1 MEKHKIAAYCRI
13 SVDDEKNDKNTSIEN
28 QKLIINSY
36 IENNFPDSDVT
47 FFEDRDKSGFSFNER
62 PAYQRMRTLLMK
74 GEYDILI
81 VKDLSRFARNLVY
94 GYAELE
100 ELRDTGVRTIAI
112 GDDLDYPDNEDWFKT
127 HLQMLFNE
135 MPVRETSKKV
145 NSVVKRRQQDGNWI
159 CAVPYGYVFTNTKKM
174 TFEVDPPAA
183 AVVKKIFELYISG
196 WGYRKIAEYL
206 TEQHIP
212 TPKMDEIAR
221 MEAQDKEHNIK
232 ASPVWS
238 ISTIQPM
245 IQNDFYIGT
254 LRQGK
259 YSRKKINGA
268 DIKKSKDEH
277 LVFEKHHEAIIDFKT
292 FSIAQEQLKSRTRDN
307 YRGVKKYNNAYSGL
321 LVCGDCGSPM
331 FAMGRKDNGSYRC
344 GAYHKHGLKACT
356 SHIIQTSSLDATV
369 KLYLNNVKNTSAEMI
384 KKLQESISKESEQI
398 EKTKDSSVSLEKKI
412 EDAKEKIKS
421 YLRTQQKM
429 ISKHPE
435 KENYY
440 LDLYAE
446 MIDET
451 EQEIEG
457 LRKQIEL
464 VNERQNNII
473 NVNRLAKNTF
483 EVFDSIL
490 EKEYLDMQ
498 DLQFIIDKI
507 YVYED
512 NIRVKL
518 KSDIEAILKS
528 GGAENE
534 EDSENFQHDIIN
546 ISSVKLIQE
555 SKNHLNKVYD
565 VNVICEGDPLEI
577 YTDADGEVIFKKY
590 SPMGEMSEFTSQY
603 AEVLYRATNM
613 PVIITDRDHVISCTG
628 LSKKETIDRHIT
640 KELEEIMEN
649 RSSFVAG
656 SDKGVLMPV
665 DGLDRNAAIAYPI
678 VGGGDVSGAVILLF
692 NESGTAPTQA
702 EIKLAQVAASF
713 LGKQTEE

>member
-1 MEKHKIAAYCRI
+1 MEKYKIAAYCRI

-36 IENNFPDSDVT
+36 IEKKFPDSDVT
-47 FFEDRDKSGFSFNER
+47 FFEDRDKSGFSFDER

-81 VKDLSRFARNLVY
+81 VKDLSRFARTLVY
-94 GYAELE
+94 GYLELE
-100 ELRDTGVRTIAI
+100 ELRDAGVRTIAI
-112 GDDLDYPDNEDWFKT
+112 GDDLDYPDDNNWFKT

-145 NSVVKRRQQDGNWI
+145 NSVVKRRQQNGNWI

-174 TFEVDPPAA
+174 IFEVDPPAA

-277 LVFEKHHEAIIDFKT
+277 LVFENHHEAIIDFKT
-292 FSIAQEQLKSRTRDN
+292 FSIAQELLKNRTRDN
-307 YRGVKKYNNAYSGL
+307 YRGIKKYNNSYSGL

-331 FAMGRKDNGSYRC
+331 FAMSRKDNGSYRC

-356 SHIIQTSSLDATV
+356 SHMIQTSALDATV
-369 KLYLNNVKNTSAEMI
+369 KLYLNHVKNTSAEMI

-398 EKTKDSSVSLEKKI
+398 EKTKDSSVSFEKKI
-412 EDAKEKIKS
+412 ADANERRKD
-421 YLRTQQKM
+421 YLRLQQKM
-429 ISKHPE
+429 IKKHPE
-435 KENYY
+435 KEDYY
-440 LDLYAE
+440 LELYDE

-451 EQEIEG
+451 DKEIEG
-457 LRKQIEL
+457 YKNQIEL

-473 NVNRLAKNTF
+473 NVNRLAKNAF

-528 GGAENE
+528 GGAETE

-640 KELEEIMEN
+640 KELEDIMEN